1 MSGKTKKMEG
11 RLVPSLDVSVGMSTS
26 KTMLSSATA
35 SADKGSLNPAT
46 PKCSTVIKNLIWCG
60 LIRGGFYKISAVIFQ
75 YYRVFHINFAWCGL
89 IDPAVM
95 FHYFVCYIV
104 FHKTLANIRRLL

>member
-46 PKCSTVIKNLIWCG
+46 PKCSTVIKTSPGADLSEE
-60 LIRGGFYKISAVIFQ
+60 LPKKVSAVIFQ
-75 YYRVFHINFAWCGL
+75 YYRVFHINL
-89 IDPAVM
+89 
-95 FHYFVCYIV
+95 
-104 FHKTLANIRRLL
+104 